1 MNTLI
6 KPGFWSDNRMEQLNK
21 DQKLA
26 IVWLLTNAWRD
37 LCGFTQVTPRRF
49 TFDTELPIGVLDEAC
64 RIMGPSFMV
73 LPGGTY
79 FATRFVRHQFGKG
92 GDISLKNNIVKA
104 ATRHAMA
111 LPATLRDAFF
121 AAYPELACDLDA
133 SPHENA
139 DERVPHETA
148 RPLSPFPAK
157 PSPSPSEK
165 TEPLR
170 VEKEKGQEKEQE
182 QEKGNEEPISAARV
196 TGAGSDDCPPP
207 SPPPPQQQPCD
218 PVSIA
223 GLYPRRQAV
232 QEAVTHIARAIAEGV
247 DPRTIAEGT
256 RAIAAVIRQLPSGHL
271 NAYVPSAGRFFEKRR
286 WEDDPQTWI
295 RHAQSHGHRAGAN
308 GGRPPKLSLGGRAG
322 TTIKIGT

>member
-1 MNTLI
+1 
-6 KPGFWSDNRMEQLNK
+6 MEQLTK
-21 DQKLA
+21 DQKFA

-64 RIMGPSFMV
+64 RKMGPSFRV
-73 LPGGTY
+73 LPGGIY

-121 AAYPELACDLDA
+121 AAYPELAGDLDA
-133 SPHENA
+133 SPHE
-139 DERVPHETA
+139 DDGERVSHETA
-148 RPLSPFPAK
+148 RPLSPFPSK

-170 VEKEKGQEKEQE
+170 VEKEQEKEKE
-182 QEKGNEEPISAARV
+182 QVKGNEEAISPVGV
-196 TGAGSDDCPPP
+196 TTAGEDAP
-207 SPPPPQQQPCD
+207 SSSPPPQQQPWD

-232 QEAVTHIARAIAEGV
+232 QEAVMHIARAIAEGV

-295 RHAQSHGHRAGAN
+295 RHAQSHGHRGGAN